1 MNDMSEGIVDILRG
15 FRLNNKI
22 NKHNKRNDR
31 YVELYDKH
39 EQIKKDTVAK
49 IDSGE
54 ITQES
59 QLKGVNRQLQRLRN
73 RMGRIEN
80 RDIKQGE
87 KVEKIM
93 DKRTYSYKQ

>member
-1 MNDMSEGIVDILRG
+1 MSDGIVDRLRK
-15 FRLNNKI
+15 FRLENKLK
-22 NKHNKRNDR
+22 KHNKRNER

-39 EQIKKDTVAK
+39 EQIKEDTVAK
-49 IDSGE
+49 IRSGE
-54 ITQES
+54 ISDES

-80 RDIKQGE
+80 RDIKQDE
-87 KVEKIM
+87 KIEKIM